1 MPTTLIATRHD
12 AARGLASEPASL
24 AAVQADAEME
34 LSDDELESVVGGLAR
49 VHLPGTVISSARAA
63 A

>member
-1 MPTTLIATRHD
+1 MHDTLIATRHD
-12 AARGLASEPASL
+12 AARGFAEPAPF

-34 LSDDELESVVGGLAR
+34 LTDDELESVVGGLAR